1 MPVKSKRR
9 CAFPKVTTCFP
20 HVSHAQIIRRDIQ
33 FKTVDLKNKKEEKM
47 KANRIFW
54 SLTSLLILVSLLLS
68 ACGGAATPAPAATGE
83 LPAGDGKV
91 VIYGGYGEAQAA
103 AFQKALTEFGQANGI
118 EITFTSLATF
128 DTDIKVKIESGQ
140 EPDIAMWPQ
149 PGGLKNLADNL
160 IPLEQVIDLS
170 KPLATL
176 VPGWDKLAVVDGKIY
191 GLPVSAN
198 MKTLVFY
205 NPTAFKAHGY
215 SVPANAAELTALEAK
230 IKADGAGYPWCA
242 GIESGG
248 ATGWPFTDWLEQYV
262 LDLYGPDTYAKWIS
276 GEVDFASPEV
286 TKAAD
291 EVTRRL
297 LAEGQVNG
305 GGISMA
311 TDSFQDTAPL
321 FADGQANGQCFML
334 RQGSFITA
342 FMPENVQAEIK
353 AGDYTNLDVFALPTP
368 EGGQAGVLGGGDI
381 AAVFKG
387 HADQDVAKVAAFIF
401 SPEVLKYQ
409 VATGDISPHKT
420 FDLSLYP
427 NEMQRKIGQAM
438 ANAAVFGFDGSD
450 QMPAEVN
457 AEFWAAGTDF
467 IAGRAT
473 WAEAAKRIDSKYP

>member
-1 MPVKSKRR
+1 M
-9 CAFPKVTTCFP
+9 
-20 HVSHAQIIRRDIQ
+20 
-33 FKTVDLKNKKEEKM
+33 NKK
-47 KANRIFW
+47 
-54 SLTSLLILVSLLLS
+54 SLLWSLVSLFVLATMLLS
-68 ACGGAATPAPAATGE
+68 ACGAPATEAPAATDVPDANA

-91 VIYGGYGEAQAA
+91 SIFGGYGEAQAA
-103 AFQKALTEFGQANGI
+103 AFQKALTEFGTANGI
-118 EITFTSLATF
+118 EVTFTSLATF

-149 PGGLKNLADNL
+149 PGGLKNLADL
-160 IPLEQVIDLS
+160 LVPLEDVIDLS
-170 KPLATL
+170 KPLSTL

-198 MKTLVFY
+198 MKSLVFY
-205 NPTAFKAHGY
+205 NPSAFEASGY
-215 SVPANAAELTALEAK
+215 TVPANAAELKALEAK
-230 IKADGAGYPWCA
+230 IIADGTGYPWCA

-248 ATGWPFTDWLEQYV
+248 ATGWPFTDWMEQYV
-262 LDLYGPDTYAKWIS
+262 LALHGPDVYGKWIT

-286 TKAAD
+286 TAAAD
-291 EVTRRL
+291 LIAERL

-311 TDSFQDTAPL
+311 TNSFQDTTPL
-321 FADGQANGQCFML
+321 FAEGKTNGQCFML

-342 FMPENVQAEIK
+342 FMPENIQAEL
-353 AGDYTNLDVFALPTP
+353 AASDYTHLDVFSIPAP
-368 EGGQAGVLGGGDI
+368 EGGQAGVIGGGDI
-381 AAVFKG
+381 AAVFDG
-387 HADQDVAKVAAFIF
+387 HVDQDVAKVVAFIF

-427 NEMQRKIGQAM
+427 NEMQRKIGEAM
-438 ANAAVFGFDGSD
+438 ATATVFGFDASD

-467 IAGRAT
+467 VAGRAT
-473 WAEAAKRIDSKYP
+473 WAEAAARIDSKYP

>member
-1 MPVKSKRR
+1 MKKSIWQ
-9 CAFPKVTTCFP
+9 V
-20 HVSHAQIIRRDIQ
+20 I
-33 FKTVDLKNKKEEKM
+33 
-47 KANRIFW
+47 
-54 SLTSLLILVSLLLS
+54 SLLVVLAVLLA
-68 ACGGAATPAPAATGE
+68 ACGAPAATE
-83 LPAGDGKV
+83 APAAEAPAAEAPAAASALPAGDGKV
-91 VIYGGYGEAQAA
+91 IIYGGYGEAQAA
-103 AFQKALTEFGQANGI
+103 AFQKALTEYGQANGI

-128 DTDIKVKIESGQ
+128 DTDIKVKIEAGQ

-149 PGGLKNLADNL
+149 PGGLKNLAENL
-160 IPLEQVIDLS
+160 VPLEDVIDLS
-170 KPLATL
+170 QPLSTL

-198 MKTLVFY
+198 MKTLVFF
-205 NPTAFKAHGY
+205 NPSAFQARGY
-215 SVPANAAELTALEAK
+215 AVPTNAAELAALEEK

-262 LDLYGPDTYAKWIS
+262 LDYNGADVYAKWIA

-291 EVTRRL
+291 EVTKHL

-305 GGISMA
+305 GGLSMA

-321 FADGQANGQCFML
+321 FAEGKDNGQCFML

-342 FMPENVQAEIK
+342 FMPEDIQAEVK
-353 AGDYTNLDVFALPTP
+353 AGDYTHLDVFPLPAP
-368 EGGQAGVLGGGDI
+368 EGAQAGVLGGGDI
-381 AAVFKG
+381 AAVFAG
-387 HADQDVAKVAAFIF
+387 HVDQDVAKVAAFIF

-427 NEMQRKIGQAM
+427 NEMQKKIGQAM

-467 IAGRAT
+467 VAGRAT
-473 WAEAAKRIDSKYP
+473 WAEAAARIDSKYP

>member
-1 MPVKSKRR
+1 M
-9 CAFPKVTTCFP
+9 
-20 HVSHAQIIRRDIQ
+20 
-33 FKTVDLKNKKEEKM
+33 NKK
-47 KANRIFW
+47 
-54 SLTSLLILVSLLLS
+54 SLFLSLASLIIVASLLLT
-68 ACGGAATPAPAATGE
+68 ACGGGSAATQQASGGM
-83 LPAGDGKV
+83 PAGDGKV
-91 VIYGGYGEAQAA
+91 TIFGGYGEAQSA

-118 EITFTSLATF
+118 EVTFTSLASF
-128 DTDIKVKIESGQ
+128 DTDIKVKIEAGQ

-149 PGGLKNLADNL
+149 PGGLKNLADKL
-160 IPLEQVIDLS
+160 IPLEDIIDLS
-170 KPLATL
+170 KPLSTL
-176 VPGWDKLAVVDGKIY
+176 VPGWDKLAVVNGKIY

-205 NPTAFKAHGY
+205 NPSAFSAHGY
-215 SVPANAAELTALEAK
+215 TVPTNAAELTALEEK
-230 IKADGAGYPWCA
+230 IKADGTGYPWCA

-248 ATGWPFTDWLEQYV
+248 ATGWPFTDWVEQYV
-262 LDLYGPDTYAKWIS
+262 LDYNGPDVYAKWIS
-276 GEVDFASPEV
+276 GEVDFASPQV

-291 EVTRRL
+291 EVAKHL

-321 FADGQANGQCFML
+321 FADGKDNGQCFML

-342 FMPENVQAEIK
+342 FMPENIQAEIK
-353 AGDYTNLDVFALPTP
+353 AENYTHLDVFPLPAP

-381 AAVFKG
+381 AGVFAG
-387 HADQDVAKVAAFIF
+387 HADQDVAKVLAFIF

-409 VATGDISPHKT
+409 VATGDISPHKN

-427 NEMQRKIGQAM
+427 NAMQRKIGEAM
-438 ANAAVFGFDGSD
+438 AKAAVFGFDGSD

-467 IAGRAT
+467 VAGRAT
-473 WAEAAKRIDSKYP
+473 WAEAAARIDSKYP

>member
-1 MPVKSKRR
+1 M
-9 CAFPKVTTCFP
+9 
-20 HVSHAQIIRRDIQ
+20 
-33 FKTVDLKNKKEEKM
+33 NKKSTL
-47 KANRIFW
+47 W
-54 SLTSLLILVSLLLS
+54 SLLSLLVFVSLLLT
-68 ACGGAATPAPAATGE
+68 ACGAKAPATESSGGDSSAG

-91 VIYGGYGEAQAA
+91 TIFGGYGEAQGA

-118 EITFTSLATF
+118 EITFSSLASF
-128 DTDIKVKIESGQ
+128 DTDIKVKIEAGQ

-160 IPLEQVIDLS
+160 VPLEEVIDISVPLS
-170 KPLATL
+170 TL
-176 VPGWDKLAVVDGKIY
+176 VPGWETLAVVDGKIY

-198 MKTLVFY
+198 QKSLVFY
-205 NPTAFKAHGY
+205 NPSAFEEHGY
-215 SVPANAAELTALEAK
+215 TVPSTEAELKALEEK

-248 ATGWPFTDWLEQYV
+248 ATGWPFTDWMEQYV
-262 LDLYGPDTYAKWIS
+262 LALNGPEVYAKWVT

-286 TKAAD
+286 SAAAD
-291 EVTRRL
+291 LVAARL

-311 TDSFQDTAPL
+311 TDSFQNTAPL
-321 FADGQANGQCFML
+321 FANGKAEGQCFML
-334 RQGSFITA
+334 RQGSFIVS
-342 FMPENVQAEIK
+342 FMPEDIQAEVA
-353 AGDYTNLDVFALPTP
+353 AGDYTHLDVFPIPAP
-368 EGGQAGVLGGGDI
+368 EGGQAAVIGGGDI

-387 HADQDVAKVAAFIF
+387 HVDQDVAKVAAFIF

-409 VATGDISPHKT
+409 VATGDLSPHKT

-427 NEMQRKIGQAM
+427 NAMQRKIGEAL
-438 ANAAVFGFDGSD
+438 ANAAVFGFDASD

-467 IAGRAT
+467 VAGRAT
-473 WAEAAKRIDSKYP
+473 WAEAAKRIDSKY

>member
-1 MPVKSKRR
+1 M
-9 CAFPKVTTCFP
+9 
-20 HVSHAQIIRRDIQ
+20 
-33 FKTVDLKNKKEEKM
+33 NKKSLL
-47 KANRIFW
+47 W
-54 SLTSLLILVSLLLS
+54 SLMSLLVLASMVLS
-68 ACGGAATPAPAATGE
+68 ACGGAEPTEAAAGI
-83 LPAGDGKV
+83 PAGDGKV
-91 VIYGGYGEAQAA
+91 TIFGGYGEAQSV
-103 AFQKALTEFGQANGI
+103 AFQKALTEFGAANGI
-118 EITFTSLATF
+118 EVTFTSLATF
-128 DTDIKVKIESGQ
+128 DTDIKVKIEAGQ

-149 PGGLKNLADNL
+149 PGGLKNLAANL
-160 IPLEQVIDLS
+160 VPLEDVIDLS
-170 KPLATL
+170 KPLSTL

-205 NPTAFKAHGY
+205 NPTAFEANGY
-215 SVPANAAELTALEAK
+215 AVPTNADELAALEEK

-262 LDLYGPDTYAKWIS
+262 LDYNGPDVYAKWIA
-276 GEVDFASPEV
+276 GEVDFASPEI

-291 EVTRRL
+291 EVAARL
-297 LAEGQVNG
+297 LAEGNVNG

-311 TDSFQDTAPL
+311 TDSFQNTAPL
-321 FADGQANGQCFML
+321 FADGKDNGQCFML

-342 FMPENVQAEIK
+342 FMPEDIQAEDK
-353 AGDYTNLDVFALPTP
+353 AGDYTHLDVFPLPAPT
-368 EGGQAGVLGGGDI
+368 GAQAGVLGGGDL

-387 HADQDVAKVAAFIF
+387 HVDQDVAKVVAFIF

-409 VATGDISPHKT
+409 VATGDISPHKN

-467 IAGRAT
+467 IAGRIT
-473 WAEAAKRIDSKYP
+473 WAEAAERIDSKYP